1 MVGQS
6 HRQTQGSTVLLFVV
20 LLEFSVVIVGL
31 DLPLDDTDGEDTKD
45 VYRVWS
51 VDRDTMAVAPYA
63 TSHPA
68 LKAKLEI
75 FDPAPILWLRFGMQE
90 LPTFVIVGLRKL
102 DIEEGQDLVDNA
114 ADAVKIF
121 RQPGDVCRDSGALS
135 VSVAA
140 VMPWARLAQSEP
152 GSQPFF
158 HEGAHFFF
166 VHLVDM
172 LESLPL
178 ALDSDLS

>member
-51 VDRDTMAVAPYA
+51 VDRATMVVAPYA

-152 GSQPFF
+152 GSQPLF